1 MRSRIVQISVFAAAA
16 LLAFL
21 TGCAHPSEQGP
32 RPIAIAGARL
42 EPGPGKPVI
51 EYSIVIA
58 EKGKFVAVGSQ
69 ASIPMPKEA
78 VIVDGLSHT
87 LVPAAGT
94 TAIEPGQAAN
104 LDMKNASGT
113 VVRSMRQGEWAN

>member
-1 MRSRIVQISVFAAAA
+1 MRRRIFQFSVFATA
-16 LLAFL
+16 LLAVL
-21 TGCAHPSEQGP
+21 SGCSHPSAQGP

-58 EKGKFVAVGSQ
+58 EKGKFVAVGTQ
-69 ASIPMPKEA
+69 ASVPMPKEA

-87 LVPAAGT
+87 LVPAAEST
-94 TAIEPGQAAN
+94 VIEPGQAAN
-104 LDMKNASGT
+104 LDMKNASGA
-113 VVRSMRQGEWAN
+113 VVRSMRQGEWVN